1 MKNAPATVFLCA
13 ALSMNWL
20 MAQGTENDALA
31 TPIPITR
38 LAQQII
44 FDGIPDEEAWQ
55 TVPAF
60 PMVMLMPIPGNEPTE
75 VSMVKAAYDDEFF
88 YLSCYL
94 YYKDIRQMRAI
105 GKKRDYSERSSCFFG
120 FLLDT
125 FNDRENAVMFYTNP
139 NGLRFDATIKN
150 DCENESTDANTS
162 WNTFWDVRTNIT
174 DQGWS
179 AEFRIPFSSLR
190 FQTAGGLTTMGIL
203 IMRWNPAKPEMAT
216 FPTVSPRLNSAHWR
230 PSLSQ
235 AISFVGLQPGRPLYI
250 TPYLLTGLSQLS
262 ELNPAG
268 TAYGMQSTPKLDAG
282 GDLKYSLTNNLTLD
296 VTVNTDFAQV
306 EADDQKINLTR
317 YSLYFPEKR
326 VFFMEKADVFDFPF
340 LEGNNLFYSRRIGLQ
355 EGNAVRLYGGTRI
368 TGRVNRWGVGLL
380 NLQTGAFMEHPGE
393 NFGAIRLKR
402 NVLNPFSYAGA
413 MVTSRLGRDGAWNL
427 AYGLDGQFRVGG
439 DEYLTV
445 RMAQSFEDE
454 VDRGPFDMAP
464 MRLLLQWQRRSL
476 VGLGYDLTYNWAG
489 ESYNPGIGFER
500 KKHFQGPAA
509 SVMYGWW
516 PGANSFLR
524 YHRIGFSGHHYL
536 NTATGSHETT
546 NAAVSWLFNSKTLY
560 GGSFTVNW
568 FLENLQHTLILG
580 NNQARVPAGEYA
592 FANATAGFSTSVARD
607 LSASFSAT
615 TGRFFDGWR
624 MSFYTGPKLKIGSDY
639 DVGLTYY
646 LDYVDFVDRDM
657 RFTNHIFGFRGLM
670 TMTTQT
676 SLAAFIQYNT
686 AINRVVANV
695 RFRLNPRE
703 GNDLYIVY
711 DEGLNTDTHRLTPS
725 LPFSA
730 GRTIL
735 LKYTYTF
742 RL

>member
-1 MKNAPATVFLCA
+1 MKYVPATVILYA

-20 MAQGTENDALA
+20 MAQGKENDVPAA
-31 TPIPITR
+31 PIPIAR
-38 LAQQII
+38 LSQPIV

-55 TVPAF
+55 MVPAF
-60 PMVMLMPIPGNEPTE
+60 PMVMLMPVPGKEPTE
-75 VSMVKAAYDDEFF
+75 ASMVKAAYDDEFF
-88 YLSCYL
+88 YLSCDL
-94 YYKDIRQMRAI
+94 HYKDIRQLRAI

-120 FLLDT
+120 FILDT
-125 FNDRENAVMFYTNP
+125 FNDRENAVVFYTNP
-139 NGLRFDATIKN
+139 HGLRLDATIKN
-150 DCENESTDANTS
+150 DCENEDSDFNSS
-162 WNTFWDVRTNIT
+162 WNTFWNVRTHIT
-174 DQGWS
+174 EKGWS

-190 FQTAGGLTTMGIL
+190 FQATEGMTSMGIL

-216 FPTVSPRLNSAHWR
+216 FPAVSPRLGSAQWR

-235 AISFVGLQPGRPLYI
+235 EISFEGLQPRRPLYI
-250 TPYLLTGLSQLS
+250 TPYLLTGLSQLN
-262 ELNPAG
+262 ELNTAG

-340 LEGNNLFYSRRIGLQ
+340 LDGSNLFYSRRIGLH
-355 EGNAVRLYGGTRI
+355 EGNAVRIYGGTRI
-368 TGRVNRWGVGLL
+368 TGRVNRWDVGLL
-380 NLQTGAFMEHPGE
+380 NMQTASFREHPGE

-402 NVLNPFSYAGA
+402 NVLNPYSYAGA
-413 MVTSRLGRDGAWNL
+413 MVTSRLGADGSWNL
-427 AYGLDGQFRVGG
+427 AYGLDGQFRAGG
-439 DEYLTV
+439 DEYFTV
-445 RMAQSFEDE
+445 RMAQSFEDAGGG
-454 VDRGPFDMAP
+454 GPFDMAP
-464 MRLLLQWQRRSL
+464 VRLLLQWQRRSL
-476 VGLGYDLTYNWAG
+476 VGLGYDVTYHWAG
-489 ESYNPGIGFER
+489 EGYNPGIGFER
-500 KKHFQGPAA
+500 KRQFHGPAA

-516 PGANSFLR
+516 PGANSFLM
-524 YHRIGFSGHHYL
+524 YHRLGFSGHYFL
-536 NTATGSHETT
+536 NTTTGVHETT
-546 NAAVSWLFNSKTLY
+546 NASVDWHFNAKALY

-568 FLENLQHTLILG
+568 YQENLQHTLILG
-580 NNQARVPAGEYA
+580 NNQASVPAGAYS
-592 FANATAGFSTSVARD
+592 FAHATAGFSTSVARD

-624 MSFYTGPKLKIGSDY
+624 MSFYAGPKLKIGSDY

-646 LDYVDFVDRDM
+646 LDFVEFGDRDM
-657 RFTNHIFGFRGLM
+657 RFTNHIIGFKGLM
-670 TMTTQT
+670 TLTTQT

-686 AINRVVANV
+686 AIDRVVANL

-711 DEGLNTDTHRLTPS
+711 DEGLNTDINRLDPS
-725 LPFSA
+725 LPRSA
-730 GRTIL
+730 GRTVL